1 MQKIERSGAGNAIF
15 NIEDILLCYAKYYG
29 IMSVR
34 GNKPCAR
41 GCPSK
46 AGRGGMPA
54 ALRGAEMPARLIDYI
69 LEQSGKRFLTN
80 APVGAAG
87 GERI

>member
-1 MQKIERSGAGNAIF
+1 MQKIERRGAGNAIF

-41 GCPSK
+41 GCPIK
-46 AGRGGMPA
+46 AGRGGTPA
-54 ALRGAEMPARLIDYI
+54 ALRGDEMSAAAEYI
-69 LEQSGKRFLTN
+69 LEQSGKRFFDER
-80 APVGAAG
+80 ARGRG
-87 GERI
+87 GR

>member
-41 GCPSK
+41 GCPIK

-54 ALRGAEMPARLIDYI
+54 ALRGAEMPARLNISWNRA
-69 LEQSGKRFLTN
+69 ENAFLTT

>member
-54 ALRGAEMPARLIDYI
+54 ALRGAEMPAAAEYI
-69 LEQSGKRFLTN
+69 LEQSGKRFFDER
-80 APVGAAG
+80 ARGRG
-87 GERI
+87 GR

>member
-1 MQKIERSGAGNAIF
+1 MQKIERSGVGNAIF

-41 GCPSK
+41 ICPSK
-46 AGRGGMPA
+46 AGRCGTPA
-54 ALRGAEMPARLIDYI
+54 ALRGAEMLAAAEYI
-69 LEQSGKRFLTN
+69 LEQSGKRFFDER
-80 APVGAAG
+80 ARGRG
-87 GERI
+87 GR

>member
-41 GCPSK
+41 GCPIK
-46 AGRGGMPA
+46 AGRGGTPA
-54 ALRGAEMPARLIDYI
+54 ALRGAEMPAQLIDYI
-69 LEQSGKRFLTN
+69 LEQSGKRFFDER
-80 APVGAAG
+80 ARGRG
-87 GERI
+87 GR